1 MARELEVQQLVQ
13 LLNTSPP
20 NSPSYWMLIKSLYEL
35 SSISNREEMLPI
47 IDQQLQKSLQPQEPP
62 VDPVQMELVKI
73 ESQKAETNEFKAGSD
88 AVYKKTAGI
97 LNLAKAEQIEDDNV
111 VQGLRGIKQLEVDTE
126 KLERERQ
133 QAQMQQQQQAQ
144 GQQEQLAAQAG
155 TPPIT

>member
-1 MARELEVQQLVQ
+1 
-13 LLNTSPP
+13 
-20 NSPSYWMLIKSLYEL
+20 
-35 SSISNREEMLPI
+35 
-47 IDQQLQKSLQPQEPP
+47 
-62 VDPVQMELVKI
+62 MELVKI
-73 ESQKAETNEFKAGSD
+73 EAQKAETNEFKAGSD

-111 VQGLRGIKQLEVDTE
+111 VQGFQGIKQLEVDTE

-155 TPPIT
+155 ATPIT